1 MNRKFDANENFEL
14 LKNERNI
21 AGRAMYEKRPSQEVK
36 VQIYPDKS
44 VSPAKFIPNQSMPGT
59 FRAHP
64 TTIAAMRSDLFANMY
79 DEAFEE
85 LSAIITCSSCKTQ
98 VDQQFWK
105 FCPYCEAPFPKK
117 HG

>member
-64 TTIAAMRSDLFANMY
+64 TTIAAMRSDLFANMH

-98 VDQQFWK
+98 IDQQFWK
-105 FCPYCEAPFPKK
+105 FCPYCEAPFPKN